1 MLYSNPFLPGALALA
16 VLAAIAA
23 PARGEDFSVASG
35 AAVAY
40 STLSIQQAM
49 AGAGSRM
56 EVAEHVLGNGLRV
69 SSAMNRRSPEHE
81 TQWRLS
87 SFSLLAQE
95 EEGAE
100 LAIGIGYP
108 ASSVLPEANAGLIEV
123 SRSFGNAA
131 LSVSMSQTRESRAYP
146 GSWPAPALS
155 SGSHVSTSALQ
166 VAGAWLLA
174 PRLAVAG
181 QAAYGVTPGMRSSDS
196 LTTEIS
202 TARTNAFSLAL
213 VAADRVKRG
222 DRLSVSL
229 SQPMR
234 TYSGKIAMDVLSH
247 SSGSGAARERL
258 VFSMVPI
265 GREMRARLNYQMPAG
280 YGATFGFTL
289 MVRRNPN
296 NLADVPVEALAAV
309 RYVKAF

>member
-1 MLYSNPFLPGALALA
+1 M
-16 VLAAIAA
+16 
-23 PARGEDFSVASG
+23 
-35 AAVAY
+35 
-40 STLSIQQAM
+40 
-49 AGAGSRM
+49 
-56 EVAEHVLGNGLRV
+56 
-69 SSAMNRRSPEHE
+69 
-81 TQWRLS
+81 
-87 SFSLLAQE
+87 
-95 EEGAE
+95 
-100 LAIGIGYP
+100 
-108 ASSVLPEANAGLIEV
+108 

-131 LSVSMSQTRESRAYP
+131 LSVSMSQTRESPAYLGAWP
-146 GSWPAPALS
+146 TPLLSAGSRPP
-155 SGSHVSTSALQ
+155 TNALQ

-174 PRLAVAG
+174 PKLAVAG

-196 LTTEIS
+196 LAAEIS

-234 TYSGKIAMDVLSH
+234 TYSGKIAMDVLSR
-247 SSGSGAARERL
+247 SSGSGTARERL
-258 VFSMVPI
+258 VLSMVPI

-296 NLADVPVEALAAV
+296 NLADAPVEALVAV
-309 RYVKAF
+309 RYAKAF